1 MNVAVVRGGPGK
13 LRQEITMGKHRVT
26 ADVPEADGGE
36 DAGPTPHD
44 LLAAALGACTALTLR
59 LYAARKQWPL
69 TDAEVTVTVERTPE
83 MGRFQR
89 DIRLVG
95 ALDAE
100 QKARLLK
107 VAEACPVHKTLSGK
121 IEIASR
127 LV

>member
-1 MNVAVVRGGPGK
+1 MNVAVVKGGTGK
-13 LRQEITMGKHRVT
+13 MRQEISMGKHRVT

-44 LLAAALGACTALTLR
+44 LLAGALGACTALTLKI
-59 LYAARKQWPL
+59 YSARKQWPL
-69 TDAEVTVTVERTPE
+69 QDAEVTVSVEKTPE
-83 MGRFQR
+83 LSRMTRG
-89 DIRLVG
+89 IRLVG
-95 ALDAE
+95 PLDEE

-121 IEIASR
+121 IEIVSK

>member
-1 MNVAVVRGGPGK
+1 MNVAVVKGGAGK
-13 LRQEITMGKHRVT
+13 MRQEISMGRHRVT

-44 LLAAALGACTALTLR
+44 LLAGALGACTALTLKI
-59 LYAARKQWPL
+59 YSARKQWPL
-69 TDAEVTVTVERTPE
+69 QDAEVTVSVEKTPE
-83 MGRFQR
+83 LSRMTR
-89 DIRLVG
+89 DIKLVG
-95 ALDAE
+95 ALDEE

-121 IEIASR
+121 IEIVSK